1 MSKTLNQHLKG
12 FDQYLIVEGMYMPQ
26 AKMPTTKKIPAGIYR
41 VGKTQDGKIV
51 FMPMSAM
58 TDGLIDLPAHVS
70 EKVLT
75 EVNKFW
81 SQETKSKFEK
91 YQMVYKRGVL
101 LYGPPGTGKTVIVS
115 KVMEQVVREG
125 GLVFFDVDPHLLFE
139 SVNLIK
145 EIQGDIKIL
154 AVYEEFDS
162 RLNRDSSFLSL
173 LDGELQIENIT
184 YLATTN
190 YIERIPPRVKNRP
203 SRFATVI
210 EIGVPDAATRLA
222 FLKGKVQDEN
232 IDFTEWV
239 KATEGMSLDHIK
251 DLIISVLCIGLDLKE
266 AVAKLKTMNGELLSA
281 SSEDDDD
288 ERDDGLHG
296 LSKYATVGSIDHLPL
311 RDQLLLIRQELRRR
325 GQ

>member
-1 MSKTLNQHLKG
+1 MSKVLNQHEKG
-12 FDQYLIVEGMYMPQ
+12 FDQYLMIEGMYMPQ
-26 AKMPTTKKIPAGIYR
+26 AKMPTTKKLPAGIYR
-41 VGKTQDGKIV
+41 AGRTNDGKLV
-51 FMPMSAM
+51 FMSMSSM
-58 TDGLIDLPAHVS
+58 TDGLINLPAHVS
-70 EKVLT
+70 EKVLN

-81 SQETKSKFEK
+81 SQETRSKFDK
-91 YQMVYKRGVL
+91 YQMVYKRGIL
-101 LYGPPGTGKTVIVS
+101 LYGPPGAGKTVIVS

-125 GLVFFDVDPHLLFE
+125 GIVFFDTDPHTLYE

-145 EIQGDIKIL
+145 EIQGDIRVL

-210 EIGVPDAATRLA
+210 EIGLPDADTRLA
-222 FLKGKVQDEN
+222 FLKGKVKDED

-239 KATEGMSLDHIK
+239 EATKGMSLDHIK
-251 DLIISVLCIGLDLKE
+251 DLIISVLCIGLTLQE
-266 AVAKLKTMNGELLSA
+266 ATAKLSLMNGETLKA
-281 SSEDDDD
+281 SSEDAYEDSS
-288 ERDDGLHG
+288 ECVKTL
-296 LSKYATVGSIDHLPL
+296 
-311 RDQLLLIRQELRRR
+311 ELRSPSLMEQLFAVKQEMKKR
-325 GQ
+325 GQI